1 MSLTPAQFAYGSGDA
16 LPREES
22 DDLHARFT
30 VPSPGR
36 PLFEAAFANLS
47 RTSPAAVATGKAER
61 GPLTPAHPPTYRC
74 ATAPEQPGAHMNTP
88 LQGRTAVV
96 TGASKGIGL
105 AVVAALAQAGATV
118 VAGSRTST
126 PELDALVKEAAVTW
140 VPVDLGHPED
150 AEQLVRH
157 AGGRV
162 DILVN
167 NVGAAPARTGGFLSV
182 TDADWQHVLDLNLL
196 SAVRVTRA
204 ALPLMLEAGRGS
216 IVTVASVNAT
226 LPDPMVIDY
235 SAGKAALVAFSK
247 ALSKEVG
254 PRGVRVNTVSPGP
267 VRTDLWLARDGVA
280 ATVSAAAD
288 VTPDDVVAQ
297 VAGSTAT
304 GRFSTPGEVADLVLF
319 LAGDQSGNIT
329 GSDMIIDGGFV
340 PTW

>member
-1 MSLTPAQFAYGSGDA
+1 
-16 LPREES
+16 
-22 DDLHARFT
+22 
-30 VPSPGR
+30 
-36 PLFEAAFANLS
+36 
-47 RTSPAAVATGKAER
+47 
-61 GPLTPAHPPTYRC
+61 
-74 ATAPEQPGAHMNTP
+74 MNTP

-105 AVVAALAQAGATV
+105 AVVTALAQAGATV
-118 VAGSRTST
+118 IAGSRTST
-126 PELDALVKEAAVTW
+126 PGLDALVKEGAVAW
-140 VPVDLGHPED
+140 VPVDLGKPQD
-150 AEQLVRH
+150 AVRLVQE
-157 AGGRV
+157 AGERIDV
-162 DILVN
+162 LVN
-167 NVGAAPARTGGFLSV
+167 NVGAAPARTGGFQSV

-204 ALPLMLEAGRGS
+204 ALPRMLEAGRGS

-254 PRGVRVNTVSPGP
+254 PKGIRVNTVSPGP
-267 VRTDLWLARDGVA
+267 VQTDLWLAQDGVA

-288 VTPDDVVAQ
+288 IQPDDVIAQ

-319 LAGDQSGNIT
+319 LAGDQARNIT
-329 GSDMIIDGGFV
+329 GSDLIIDGGFV